1 MSSTATVKWFDAKKG
16 YGFASPETGGED
28 IFIHSAN
35 IAKDADGKTLFLDD
49 GDTIY
54 YQDGEHKGRKTAFEI
69 TVPIG
74 SEKKRPPRRRGR
86 NAGKAADAESE
97 EIGAER
103 QSAAD
108 ATEKGEGAGAPA
120 SDKPGGKGEGGGR
133 DGNTHRRPHS
143 GNRSRRND
151 KGVAGDK
158 PKPNSTKDPKKD
170 EAKQAAR
177 DSAKGE

>member
-1 MSSTATVKWFDAKKG
+1 MARLSSSTMATPSTVCLAPPRAAHRAPSRVVLST
-16 YGFASPETGGED
+16 FAPS
-28 IFIHSAN
+28 SMRAC
-35 IAKDADGKTLFLDD
+35 AAD
-49 GDTIY
+49 
-54 YQDGEHKGRKTAFEI
+54 QDGEHKGRKTAFEI

-133 DGNTHRRPHS
+133 DGKTHRRPHS